1 MLTTIEGV
9 YENGRVILTENP
21 PLRKKTKVLI
31 TFMEEVEPDES
42 LKKRPLGT
50 MKGTIKMSKDFNE
63 SLDDLKDY
71 M

>member
-9 YENGRVILTENP
+9 YENGKVILTEKP
-21 PLRKKTKVLI
+21 PLRKKAKVLI
-31 TFMEEVEPDES
+31 TFMEEVEPDVS
-42 LKKRPLGT
+42 LNKRPLGT
-50 MKGTIKMSKDFNE
+50 MKGTIKMSEDFND

>member
-9 YENGRVILTENP
+9 YENGHVILTENP
-21 PLRKKTKVLI
+21 PLRKKAKVLI
-31 TFMEEVEPDES
+31 TFMEEVEPDVS

-50 MKGTIKMSKDFNE
+50 MKGTIKMSEDFND
-63 SLDDLKDY
+63 SIDDLKDY

>member
-9 YENGRVILTENP
+9 YENGQVILTENA

-31 TFMEEVEPDES
+31 TFMDEVEPNVILE
-42 LKKRPLGT
+42 KRPLGT
-50 MKGTIKMSKDFNE
+50 MKGTITMSEDFNN